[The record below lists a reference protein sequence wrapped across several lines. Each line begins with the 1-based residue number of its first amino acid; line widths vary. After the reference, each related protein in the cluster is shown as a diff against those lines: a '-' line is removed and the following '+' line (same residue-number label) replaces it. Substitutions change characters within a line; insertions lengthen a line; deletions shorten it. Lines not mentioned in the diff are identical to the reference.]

1 MLRPCRHAMCIS
13 ISCMLHVIDVCTAE
27 EAFAHDLSLAM
38 FILVIIDILNSLLDQ
53 WTSETQKMNHMINS
67 PSFSIKDSQNHFLNE
82 KSIVNEDI
90 NIDTLDEDN

>member
-38 FILVIIDILNSLLDQ
+38 FILVIIDIKPIGVRLD
-53 WTSETQKMNHMINS
+53 IL
-67 PSFSIKDSQNHFLNE
+67 FL
-82 KSIVNEDI
+82 
-90 NIDTLDEDN
+90 